1 MVCPYYSSL
10 MPTIPT
16 RIFLTKGVG
25 RHKEKLASFEQA
37 LRAAGIEK
45 YNIVNVSSIMPPG
58 AKVISREKAI
68 PKLVQGQI
76 LYCVLSRASTNE
88 PNRLLSAS
96 IGLAVPAD
104 PSAYGYISEHHA
116 FGQKE
121 RVSGDYAEDL
131 AAMMLGSTLGIE
143 LDLDQS
149 YDERREI
156 YRVSDGIVRT
166 TSTTQ
171 SAVADKTGLWT
182 TVLAAAVLLE

>member
-1 MVCPYYSSL
+1 MNKQRLCAVLLGEGLISL
-10 MPTIPT
+10 T
-16 RIFLTKGVG
+16 
-25 RHKEKLASFEQA
+25 A
-37 LRAAGIEK
+37 LP
-45 YNIVNVSSIMPPG
+45 SILPPG

-68 PKLVQGQI
+68 PTLVQGQI

-96 IGLAVPAD
+96 IGMAIPAD
-104 PSAYGYISEHHA
+104 SSAYGYISEHHS

-131 AAMMLGSTLGIE
+131 AAMMLASTLGIE

-166 TSTTQ
+166 TSITQ

>member
-1 MVCPYYSSL
+1 MVSPYYLSP

-45 YNIVNVSSIMPPG
+45 YNIVNVSSILPPG
-58 AKVISREKAI
+58 AKILSREKAL
-68 PKLVQGQI
+68 PSLVQGQI

-96 IGLAVPAD
+96 IGMAVPAD
-104 PSAYGYISEHHA
+104 PSAYGYISEHHS

-131 AAMMLGSTLGIE
+131 AAMMLASTLGIE

-166 TSTTQ
+166 TSITQ

>member
-1 MVCPYYSSL
+1 M
-10 MPTIPT
+10 
-16 RIFLTKGVG
+16 
-25 RHKEKLASFEQA
+25 
-37 LRAAGIEK
+37 
-45 YNIVNVSSIMPPG
+45 
-58 AKVISREKAI
+58 
-68 PKLVQGQI
+68 
-76 LYCVLSRASTNE
+76 SRASTNE

-96 IGLAVPAD
+96 IGMAVPAD
-104 PSAYGYISEHHA
+104 PSAYGYISEHHS

-131 AAMMLGSTLGIE
+131 AAMMLASTLGIE

-149 YDERREI
+149 YDDRREI

-166 TSTTQ
+166 TSITQ

>member
-1 MVCPYYSSL
+1 MATV
-10 MPTIPT
+10 PTKV
-16 RIFLTKGVG
+16 FLTKGVG
-25 RHKEKLASFEQA
+25 RHREKLASFEQA

-45 YNIVNVSSIMPPG
+45 FNIVNVSSILPPK
-58 AKVISREKAI
+58 AKVVSRDRAL
-68 PKLVQGQI
+68 PNLVPGQI
-76 LYCVLSRASTNE
+76 LYCVMSRASTNE

-96 IGLAVPAD
+96 
-104 PSAYGYISEHHA
+104 YGYISEHHA

-131 AAMMLGSTLGIE
+131 AAMMLASTLGIE

-149 YDERREI
+149 YDERREL
-156 YRVSDGIVRT
+156 YRVSDRIVRT
-166 TSTTQ
+166 TSITQ